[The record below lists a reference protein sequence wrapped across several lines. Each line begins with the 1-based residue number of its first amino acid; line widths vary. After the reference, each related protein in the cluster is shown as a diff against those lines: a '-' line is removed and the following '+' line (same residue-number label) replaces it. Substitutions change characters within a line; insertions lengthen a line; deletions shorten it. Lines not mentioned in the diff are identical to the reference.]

1 MLHQPSLTQVGAQ
14 DPELENS
21 PIAVED
27 DVDTDVMRQ
36 QVPGE
41 PVCYYN
47 GSSYKHGQFVASGSQ
62 VLKCSYGIWVESGST
77 DDRNP

>member
-1 MLHQPSLTQVGAQ
+1 MLHQPSIPQVGAQ

-21 PIAVED
+21 PIAAED
-27 DVDTDVMRQ
+27 DVDTGVMRQ

-62 VLKCSYGIWVESGST
+62 VLKCSYGVWVESGSM
-77 DDRNP
+77 DDRSP